1 MGVKVTG
8 SHLLADGRRVE
19 EVPEATR
26 IESVEHLA
34 CLDTSTH
41 TIPINNVVFED
52 FGWEGWEDTRRSSYR
67 LGSTV

>member
-8 SHLLADGRRVE
+8 SHLLADGTAVENHPDARRVE
-19 EVPEATR
+19 
-26 IESVEHLA
+26 SVDHLA

-41 TIPINNVVFED
+41 TIPINKVVFQD